1 MVTSKKAKKMRGS
14 KTHGYGSKKKHRGAG
29 SRGGRGLAGSSG
41 HKKLYVLKNFP
52 KKDKGFKR
60 KNKKIVKTIN
70 IGDLKRFD
78 KKADL
83 DKEGYDKVI
92 GKGNITKPLNVRIK
106 RFSKKAKEKIEEAGG
121 KIELP

>member
-41 HKKLYVLKNFP
+41 HRKLYVLKNIP

-83 DKEGYDKVI
+83 DKEGYDKLI